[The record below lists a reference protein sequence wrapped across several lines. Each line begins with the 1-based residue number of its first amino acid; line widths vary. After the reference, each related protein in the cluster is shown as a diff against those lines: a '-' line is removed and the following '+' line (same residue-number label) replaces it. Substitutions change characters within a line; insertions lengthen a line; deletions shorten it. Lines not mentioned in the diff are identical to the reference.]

1 MSKWNTLPLVIRQ
14 SENIHIF
21 KEKLIVNSNFVCGN
35 PRLGESYTPN
45 FVIIVHLIVLYFG
58 AMLLTVGSVHVA
70 DWMKPTIT
78 LLPVLNI
85 LPRNISN

>member
-1 MSKWNTLPLVIRQ
+1 MSEWNALPLVIRQ

-21 KEKLIVNSNFVCGN
+21 KEKLNVNSNFVCG
-35 PRLGESYTPN
+35 LGESYTPN
-45 FVIIVHLIVLYFG
+45 FVIIVHLIVLYFDS
-58 AMLLTVGSVHVA
+58 MLLTVRFVHVA

-85 LPRNISN
+85 LPPNISN

>member
-1 MSKWNTLPLVIRQ
+1 MSEWNALPLVICQ
-14 SENIHIF
+14 SENINIF
-21 KEKLIVNSNFVCGN
+21 KEKLNVNSNFVCGN

-45 FVIIVHLIVLYFG
+45 FVIIVHLIVLYFN
-58 AMLLTVGSVHVA
+58 AMLLTVGFVHVA
-70 DWMKPTIT
+70 DSMKPTIT

>member
-1 MSKWNTLPLVIRQ
+1 MSEWNALPLVIRQ

-21 KEKLIVNSNFVCGN
+21 IEKLIVNSNFVCGN

-45 FVIIVHLIVLYFG
+45 FVISEHLIVLYFG
-58 AMLLTVGSVHVA
+58 AMVLTVGSVHVA
-70 DWMKPTIT
+70 DWMKSTIT

-85 LPRNISN
+85 LPHNISD